1 MVPRTKILQRFLQDA
16 LRLNAQAREEL
27 RQLDDQAT
35 IKRVSPSQ
43 VRSFFQVVHTL
54 KGTAALVDEARE
66 VVLVLARVED
76 HLSEQGV
83 VESSRHPEWI
93 RNAREALEKSHEL
106 LQEIQRRERMPTSED
121 AEAKG
126 FLARIRVGALSEYV
140 WFPMNKVLRVVP
152 PARMGGEEFGV
163 VIRGPEGDVLV
174 AIDEVIDFVPWS
186 DAQSHGALAGWEQIE
201 AGKLG
206 QTLAAETR
214 TA

>member
-16 LRLNAQAREEL
+16 LRLNAQASEEL

-93 RNAREALEKSHEL
+93 RNAREALERSHEL
-106 LQEIQRRERMPTSED
+106 LQEIQRRERMPTAED
-121 AEAKG
+121 TEAKG
-126 FLARIRVGALSEYV
+126 FLAKVRTGAVAELV

-152 PARMGGEEFGV
+152 PARMGGNEFGV
-163 VIRGPEGDVLV
+163 VVRGPDGDVLI
-174 AIDEVIDFVPWS
+174 AIDEVVDFVPWS
-186 DAQSHGALAGWEQIE
+186 EAQSRGAISGWEQVE
-201 AGKLG
+201 AGELG
-206 QTLAAETR
+206 QTVAPEAR

>member
-1 MVPRTKILQRFLQDA
+1 MVPRTKILQRFLHDA
-16 LRLNAQAREEL
+16 LRLNAQASEEL

-93 RNAREALEKSHEL
+93 RNAREALERSHEL
-106 LQEIQRRERMPTSED
+106 LQEIQRRERMPTAED
-121 AEAKG
+121 TEAKG
-126 FLARIRVGALSEYV
+126 FLAKVRSGAVADLI

-152 PARMGGEEFGV
+152 PARMGGDEFGV
-163 VIRGPEGDVLV
+163 VVRGPDSDVLI
-174 AIDEVIDFVPWS
+174 AIDEVIAFVPWS
-186 DAQSHGALAGWEQIE
+186 EAQSRGALSGWEQVE
-201 AGKLG
+201 AGELG
-206 QTLAAETR
+206 QAVASEVR